1 MKRALSRIAVWG
13 VLICAGA
20 PRSSAAQSCQL
31 FAAALETV
39 GAEPGTALLVDHT
52 SLGVPRFAFNAYSS
66 FERGDT
72 VLARVIDP
80 ALRKANATPIPVPSC
95 LADSLNWHTIADS
108 VLFRIFRP
116 PGDRWANFR
125 QLFPTTPRFALL
137 SRPVLSGDTATM
149 YVAMASDRLSGVGKI
164 VQFVRDGSG
173 RWVKRAEVQV
183 WIS

>member
-1 MKRALSRIAVWG
+1 M
-13 VLICAGA
+13 
-20 PRSSAAQSCQL
+20 
-31 FAAALETV
+31 FAAALETL
-39 GAEPGTALLVDHT
+39 GAEPGTTLLVDHT
-52 SLGVPRFAFNAYSS
+52 SLSVPQFAFDAYSS

-72 VLARVIDP
+72 ALARVIDP
-80 ALRKANATPIPVPSC
+80 ALRTANATPVPVPSC
-95 LADSLNWHTIADS
+95 LTDSLHWHTIADS

-116 PGDRWANFR
+116 PGDRWADFR
-125 QLFPTTPRFALL
+125 QAFPTTPRFALL

-173 RWVKRAEVQV
+173 RWVKRAEVQI